1 MKNNNREIISLLA
14 KNMYRANVVRNRIL
28 ITAIALVVIML
39 FGVFGLS
46 IGKIKTDYLLYVR
59 NSGTAA
65 YTTLERATEEQRRE
79 IEGLDYIKE
88 TGTVVYIGHTDD
100 FAAEVLD
107 TKAYEKI
114 QKPAYTDIHGTYP
127 KEVKEV
133 MLPMRALEEI
143 GISKPYIGMDIP
155 LKITL
160 VNDSIRE
167 EHFRLSGYYTEYVD
181 PMVGAPRGY
190 FSQAFLDGLK
200 LNIQENTT
208 LLIQQKDTI
217 TDEKIEE
224 RLYQDV
230 TMADDSQQFFG
241 GNAITYQAVFDL
253 AGGFDTGIFLAVM
266 ILIGAYLLIHNVL
279 QISLSRDIR
288 QYGLLKVL
296 GTTGV
301 QLRKVVY
308 RQIWKMI
315 MIGSL
320 IGSVTGS
327 VLMVTVVPKLLS
339 GMYLNGLGEASSMI
353 AFKPWLL
360 IAAVLFSA
368 AVTFFSASTAMR
380 KIVNMTPVE
389 AAKFSEADAGK
400 QKKIRQSTTGGSLAQ
415 MAWRNTVRLKKRF
428 LFTVGSLFLGLV
440 VALGAVVIS
449 AGTDNTNRIEYENAD
464 FNIQSQMSSM
474 QASQYDAQENYF
486 PEELCRKMEGL
497 SGVTKSV
504 RSKGGYGYVETE
516 EKALELFMKE
526 NKTDLP
532 YFEIVVQAVGAEY
545 LEKLEI
551 FSKKEGLPLDIEAVK
566 KGEGVLLF
574 HYNLLS
580 QIQKEESV
588 TYTGMPIT
596 FYNMK
601 HEKKAEMKLAGY
613 LNVKQKRLPKLN
625 TTWNGPGI
633 LYFLASEKGFE
644 NMGLPRQNFGM
655 KLTVQPKAEPMLK
668 ESLNQ
673 MIEERNRTFRN
684 PKETENQDA
693 RTLFMSAK
701 SDILKA
707 AKDYIVSSRI
717 VMGVLCGILIL
728 MGLANYVNVTMTG
741 LTQRKREFAV
751 MESIGMTRKQLQKML
766 VLEGTFYSCVIAG
779 LLITV
784 GSLCLAGIAYVM
796 KQRIAYFHF
805 SYPFW
810 ALFLCIVV
818 LFVSC
823 TGIPLF
829 MYHKNQ
835 KLNKYQE
842 MIR

>member
-46 IGKIKTDYLLYVR
+46 IGKIETDYLLYVR

-88 TGTVVYIGHTDD
+88 TGTAVYIGYTEE

-127 KEVKEV
+127 KEEKEV
-133 MLPMRALEEI
+133 MLPMRALESM
-143 GISKPYIGMDIP
+143 GISKPYIGMNIP

-160 VNDSIRE
+160 VNESSREDS
-167 EHFRLSGYYTEYVD
+167 FQLSGYYTEYAD

-208 LLIQQKDTI
+208 LLIQQKGTI

-288 QYGLLKVL
+288 QYGLLKGL

-360 IAAVLFSA
+360 IAAVLFSM
-368 AVTFFSASTAMR
+368 AVTFFSASTAMK
-380 KIVNMTPVE
+380 KIVKMTPLE
-389 AAKFSEADAGK
+389 AVKFSEADAGK
-400 QKKIRQSTTGGSLAQ
+400 QKKIRHSTTGGIMQKNGRFKRCYKKCAEQGRL
-415 MAWRNTVRLKKRF
+415 WVCRN
-428 LFTVGSLFLGLV
+428 G
-440 VALGAVVIS
+440 
-449 AGTDNTNRIEYENAD
+449 
-464 FNIQSQMSSM
+464 
-474 QASQYDAQENYF
+474 
-486 PEELCRKMEGL
+486 RK
-497 SGVTKSV
+497 
-504 RSKGGYGYVETE
+504 
-516 EKALELFMKE
+516 
-526 NKTDLP
+526 
-532 YFEIVVQAVGAEY
+532 
-545 LEKLEI
+545 
-551 FSKKEGLPLDIEAVK
+551 
-566 KGEGVLLF
+566 
-574 HYNLLS
+574 
-580 QIQKEESV
+580 
-588 TYTGMPIT
+588 
-596 FYNMK
+596 
-601 HEKKAEMKLAGY
+601 
-613 LNVKQKRLPKLN
+613 
-625 TTWNGPGI
+625 GPGA
-633 LYFLASEKGFE
+633 FH
-644 NMGLPRQNFGM
+644 
-655 KLTVQPKAEPMLK
+655 
-668 ESLNQ
+668 
-673 MIEERNRTFRN
+673 ER
-684 PKETENQDA
+684 K
-693 RTLFMSAK
+693 
-701 SDILKA
+701 
-707 AKDYIVSSRI
+707 
-717 VMGVLCGILIL
+717 
-728 MGLANYVNVTMTG
+728 
-741 LTQRKREFAV
+741 
-751 MESIGMTRKQLQKML
+751 
-766 VLEGTFYSCVIAG
+766 
-779 LLITV
+779 
-784 GSLCLAGIAYVM
+784 
-796 KQRIAYFHF
+796 
-805 SYPFW
+805 
-810 ALFLCIVV
+810 
-818 LFVSC
+818 
-823 TGIPLF
+823 
-829 MYHKNQ
+829 
-835 KLNKYQE
+835 
-842 MIR
+842 

>member
-1 MKNNNREIISLLA
+1 
-14 KNMYRANVVRNRIL
+14 
-28 ITAIALVVIML
+28 
-39 FGVFGLS
+39 
-46 IGKIKTDYLLYVR
+46 
-59 NSGTAA
+59 
-65 YTTLERATEEQRRE
+65 
-79 IEGLDYIKE
+79 
-88 TGTVVYIGHTDD
+88 
-100 FAAEVLD
+100 
-107 TKAYEKI
+107 
-114 QKPAYTDIHGTYP
+114 
-127 KEVKEV
+127 
-133 MLPMRALEEI
+133 
-143 GISKPYIGMDIP
+143 
-155 LKITL
+155 
-160 VNDSIRE
+160 
-167 EHFRLSGYYTEYVD
+167 
-181 PMVGAPRGY
+181 
-190 FSQAFLDGLK
+190 
-200 LNIQENTT
+200 
-208 LLIQQKDTI
+208 
-217 TDEKIEE
+217 
-224 RLYQDV
+224 
-230 TMADDSQQFFG
+230 
-241 GNAITYQAVFDL
+241 
-253 AGGFDTGIFLAVM
+253 
-266 ILIGAYLLIHNVL
+266 
-279 QISLSRDIR
+279 
-288 QYGLLKVL
+288 
-296 GTTGV
+296 
-301 QLRKVVY
+301 
-308 RQIWKMI
+308 
-315 MIGSL
+315 
-320 IGSVTGS
+320 
-327 VLMVTVVPKLLS
+327 
-339 GMYLNGLGEASSMI
+339 
-353 AFKPWLL
+353 
-360 IAAVLFSA
+360 
-368 AVTFFSASTAMR
+368 
-380 KIVNMTPVE
+380 
-389 AAKFSEADAGK
+389 
-400 QKKIRQSTTGGSLAQ
+400 

-449 AGTDNTNRIEYENAD
+449 TGTDDTNRIEYENAD

-810 ALFLCIVV
+810 GLFLCIVV

>member
-1 MKNNNREIISLLA
+1 
-14 KNMYRANVVRNRIL
+14 
-28 ITAIALVVIML
+28 
-39 FGVFGLS
+39 
-46 IGKIKTDYLLYVR
+46 
-59 NSGTAA
+59 
-65 YTTLERATEEQRRE
+65 
-79 IEGLDYIKE
+79 
-88 TGTVVYIGHTDD
+88 
-100 FAAEVLD
+100 
-107 TKAYEKI
+107 
-114 QKPAYTDIHGTYP
+114 
-127 KEVKEV
+127 
-133 MLPMRALEEI
+133 
-143 GISKPYIGMDIP
+143 
-155 LKITL
+155 
-160 VNDSIRE
+160 
-167 EHFRLSGYYTEYVD
+167 
-181 PMVGAPRGY
+181 
-190 FSQAFLDGLK
+190 
-200 LNIQENTT
+200 
-208 LLIQQKDTI
+208 
-217 TDEKIEE
+217 
-224 RLYQDV
+224 
-230 TMADDSQQFFG
+230 
-241 GNAITYQAVFDL
+241 
-253 AGGFDTGIFLAVM
+253 
-266 ILIGAYLLIHNVL
+266 
-279 QISLSRDIR
+279 
-288 QYGLLKVL
+288 
-296 GTTGV
+296 
-301 QLRKVVY
+301 
-308 RQIWKMI
+308 
-315 MIGSL
+315 
-320 IGSVTGS
+320 
-327 VLMVTVVPKLLS
+327 
-339 GMYLNGLGEASSMI
+339 
-353 AFKPWLL
+353 
-360 IAAVLFSA
+360 
-368 AVTFFSASTAMR
+368 
-380 KIVNMTPVE
+380 
-389 AAKFSEADAGK
+389 
-400 QKKIRQSTTGGSLAQ
+400 
-415 MAWRNTVRLKKRF
+415 
-428 LFTVGSLFLGLV
+428 
-440 VALGAVVIS
+440 
-449 AGTDNTNRIEYENAD
+449 
-464 FNIQSQMSSM
+464 
-474 QASQYDAQENYF
+474 
-486 PEELCRKMEGL
+486 MEGL

-596 FYNMK
+596 FYNMN

-625 TTWNGPGI
+625 TTWNGSGI

-673 MIEERNRTFRN
+673 MIEERNRTFRH

-693 RTLFMSAK
+693 RTLLMSAK

-707 AKDYIVSSRI
+707 VKDYIVSSRI
-717 VMGVLCGILIL
+717 VMSVLCGILIL

-784 GSLCLAGIAYVM
+784 GSFCLADIAYVM

-810 ALFLCIVV
+810 SFFLCIVV

>member
-127 KEVKEV
+127 KEEKEV

-224 RLYQDV
+224 RLY
-230 TMADDSQQFFG
+230 
-241 GNAITYQAVFDL
+241 
-253 AGGFDTGIFLAVM
+253 FDTGIFLVVM
-266 ILIGAYLLIHNVL
+266 ILIGAYLLIHNVF

-320 IGSVTGS
+320 IGSVAGS

-415 MAWRNTVRLKKRF
+415 
-428 LFTVGSLFLGLV
+428 
-440 VALGAVVIS
+440 I
-449 AGTDNTNRIEYENAD
+449 
-464 FNIQSQMSSM
+464 
-474 QASQYDAQENYF
+474 
-486 PEELCRKMEGL
+486 
-497 SGVTKSV
+497 
-504 RSKGGYGYVETE
+504 
-516 EKALELFMKE
+516 
-526 NKTDLP
+526 
-532 YFEIVVQAVGAEY
+532 
-545 LEKLEI
+545 
-551 FSKKEGLPLDIEAVK
+551 
-566 KGEGVLLF
+566 
-574 HYNLLS
+574 
-580 QIQKEESV
+580 
-588 TYTGMPIT
+588 
-596 FYNMK
+596 
-601 HEKKAEMKLAGY
+601 
-613 LNVKQKRLPKLN
+613 
-625 TTWNGPGI
+625 
-633 LYFLASEKGFE
+633 
-644 NMGLPRQNFGM
+644 
-655 KLTVQPKAEPMLK
+655 
-668 ESLNQ
+668 
-673 MIEERNRTFRN
+673 
-684 PKETENQDA
+684 
-693 RTLFMSAK
+693 
-701 SDILKA
+701 
-707 AKDYIVSSRI
+707 
-717 VMGVLCGILIL
+717 
-728 MGLANYVNVTMTG
+728 
-741 LTQRKREFAV
+741 
-751 MESIGMTRKQLQKML
+751 
-766 VLEGTFYSCVIAG
+766 TFYSCV
-779 LLITV
+779 
-784 GSLCLAGIAYVM
+784 
-796 KQRIAYFHF
+796 IAYFHF

-810 ALFLCIVV
+810 SLFLCIVV

>member
-65 YTTLERATEEQRRE
+65 YTTLEQATEEQRRE

-127 KEVKEV
+127 KEEKEV

-308 RQIWKMI
+308 RQI
-315 MIGSL
+315 L
-320 IGSVTGS
+320 
-327 VLMVTVVPKLLS
+327 
-339 GMYLNGLGEASSMI
+339 
-353 AFKPWLL
+353 
-360 IAAVLFSA
+360 
-368 AVTFFSASTAMR
+368 
-380 KIVNMTPVE
+380 TPVE

-449 AGTDNTNRIEYENAD
+449 TGTDDTNRIEYENAD

-741 LTQRKREFAV
+741 LIQRKREFAV

-784 GSLCLAGIAYVM
+784 GSFCLAGIAYVM

-810 ALFLCIVV
+810 SLFLCIVV